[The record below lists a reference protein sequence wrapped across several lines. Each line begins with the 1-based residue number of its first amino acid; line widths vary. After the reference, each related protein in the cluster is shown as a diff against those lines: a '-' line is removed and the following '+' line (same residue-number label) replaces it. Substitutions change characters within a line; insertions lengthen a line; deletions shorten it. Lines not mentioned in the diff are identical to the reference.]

1 MTLLHKGWDAN
12 GGNLVEKY
20 GLEWANERTS
30 RGVEGFN
37 QWIFDILNFDRLYWK
52 GEGSLQK
59 RKAVTLLG

>member
-1 MTLLHKGWDAN
+1 LLGMGKR
-12 GGNLVEKY
+12 E
-20 GLEWANERTS
+20 TS

-37 QWIFDILNFDRLYWK
+37 EWIFDILNFDRLYWK